1 MWLDTKEWLQ
11 HTKGANMGD
20 LTANFDLEEYAC
32 KCGCGVADIKQELAV
47 KVQQVRDLVG
57 RSIAINSGVRCAR
70 HNGNIGVSETSSHIG
85 GWAADLGYKGSGE
98 RYQLLN
104 AAFQIFDR
112 VGIAKNF
119 IHVDVDANKTAGV
132 VWIYS

>member
-1 MWLDTKEWLQ
+1 
-11 HTKGANMGD
+11 MGD
-20 LTANFDLEEYAC
+20 LTANFNKEEYAC

-57 RSIAINSGVRCAR
+57 RSIIINSGVRCER
-70 HNGNIGVSETSSHIG
+70 HNGNIGASETSSHIG

-132 VWIYS
+132 VWLYS

>member
-20 LTANFDLEEYAC
+20 LTANFNREEYAC
-32 KCGCGVADIKQELAV
+32 KCGCGEAEIKQELAV

-70 HNGNIGVSETSSHIG
+70 HNGNIGASETSSHIG
-85 GWAADLGYKGSGE
+85 GWAADLQTKGSAA
-98 RYQLLN
+98 RYELLV
-104 AAFQIFDR
+104 AVMQVFDR